1 MDTRKLLEE
10 LENVIDSATEVPF
23 SNKKMVDK
31 DEIERLIDA
40 INQSLPNELES
51 ARRIV
56 ADKERILLDAEKK
69 ADDTIAQAKDYI
81 ARITEES
88 ELVKQ
93 AQERANEVVTS
104 ANHSAEEL
112 RSSSVTYATDG
123 LKYVETNMENMLD
136 TLKKKRSGEDSVV
149 AEITESGN
157 ANEENRV
164 LVYVVGAVKEPGVYE
179 LQRGSRVYDA
189 VQAAGNVLPYADMEG
204 VNMAEPVEDAMRVYI
219 PLNPERTTPA
229 AAGLVNINHAS
240 GTELETLPGIGA
252 KTADKIIEYRNE
264 HGGFRSKE
272 ELKEVPTIGE
282 GKYAKV
288 SERITL

>member
-23 SNKKMVDK
+23 SNKKKVDK

-93 AQERANEVVTS
+93 AQERANEVVTA

-112 RSSSVTYATDG
+112 RSSSVTYATDV

-136 TLKKKRSGEDSVV
+136 TLKKNRQSLIDSN
-149 AEITESGN
+149 T
-157 ANEENRV
+157 
-164 LVYVVGAVKEPGVYE
+164 
-179 LQRGSRVYDA
+179 
-189 VQAAGNVLPYADMEG
+189 
-204 VNMAEPVEDAMRVYI
+204 
-219 PLNPERTTPA
+219 A
-229 AAGLVNINHAS
+229 AA
-240 GTELETLPGIGA
+240 
-252 KTADKIIEYRNE
+252 R
-264 HGGFRSKE
+264 E
-272 ELKEVPTIGE
+272 EQK
-282 GKYAKV
+282 
-288 SERITL
+288 

>member
-93 AQERANEVVTS
+93 AQERANEVVTF

-112 RSSSVTYATDG
+112 RSSSVTYATDV

-136 TLKKKRSGEDSVV
+136 TLKKNRQSLIDSN
-149 AEITESGN
+149 T
-157 ANEENRV
+157 
-164 LVYVVGAVKEPGVYE
+164 
-179 LQRGSRVYDA
+179 
-189 VQAAGNVLPYADMEG
+189 
-204 VNMAEPVEDAMRVYI
+204 
-219 PLNPERTTPA
+219 A
-229 AAGLVNINHAS
+229 AA
-240 GTELETLPGIGA
+240 
-252 KTADKIIEYRNE
+252 R
-264 HGGFRSKE
+264 E
-272 ELKEVPTIGE
+272 EQK
-282 GKYAKV
+282 
-288 SERITL
+288 

>member
-1 MDTRKLLEE
+1 
-10 LENVIDSATEVPF
+10 
-23 SNKKMVDK
+23 MVDK

-93 AQERANEVVTS
+93 AQERANEVVTA

-112 RSSSVTYATDG
+112 RSSSVTYATDV

-136 TLKKKRSGEDSVV
+136 TLKKNRQSLIDSN
-149 AEITESGN
+149 T
-157 ANEENRV
+157 
-164 LVYVVGAVKEPGVYE
+164 
-179 LQRGSRVYDA
+179 
-189 VQAAGNVLPYADMEG
+189 
-204 VNMAEPVEDAMRVYI
+204 
-219 PLNPERTTPA
+219 A
-229 AAGLVNINHAS
+229 AA
-240 GTELETLPGIGA
+240 
-252 KTADKIIEYRNE
+252 R
-264 HGGFRSKE
+264 E
-272 ELKEVPTIGE
+272 EQK
-282 GKYAKV
+282 
-288 SERITL
+288 

>member
-1 MDTRKLLEE
+1 MLLTAQRST
-10 LENVIDSATEVPF
+10 I

-93 AQERANEVVTS
+93 AQERANEVVTA

-112 RSSSVTYATDG
+112 RSSSVTYATDV

-136 TLKKKRSGEDSVV
+136 TLKKNRQSLIDSN
-149 AEITESGN
+149 T
-157 ANEENRV
+157 
-164 LVYVVGAVKEPGVYE
+164 
-179 LQRGSRVYDA
+179 
-189 VQAAGNVLPYADMEG
+189 
-204 VNMAEPVEDAMRVYI
+204 
-219 PLNPERTTPA
+219 A
-229 AAGLVNINHAS
+229 AA
-240 GTELETLPGIGA
+240 
-252 KTADKIIEYRNE
+252 R
-264 HGGFRSKE
+264 E
-272 ELKEVPTIGE
+272 EQK
-282 GKYAKV
+282 
-288 SERITL
+288 

>member
-23 SNKKMVDK
+23 ANKKMVDK

-93 AQERANEVVTS
+93 AQERANEVVTA

-112 RSSSVTYATDG
+112 RSSSVTYATDV

-136 TLKKKRSGEDSVV
+136 TLKKNRQSLIDSN
-149 AEITESGN
+149 T
-157 ANEENRV
+157 
-164 LVYVVGAVKEPGVYE
+164 
-179 LQRGSRVYDA
+179 
-189 VQAAGNVLPYADMEG
+189 
-204 VNMAEPVEDAMRVYI
+204 
-219 PLNPERTTPA
+219 A
-229 AAGLVNINHAS
+229 AA
-240 GTELETLPGIGA
+240 
-252 KTADKIIEYRNE
+252 R
-264 HGGFRSKE
+264 E
-272 ELKEVPTIGE
+272 EQK
-282 GKYAKV
+282 
-288 SERITL
+288 

>member
-93 AQERANEVVTS
+93 AQERANEVVTA

-112 RSSSVTYATDG
+112 RSSSVTYATDV

-136 TLKKKRSGEDSVV
+136 TLKKNRQSLIDSNKLGSCQGRT
-149 AEITESGN
+149 EIKDFSFLEYVYLYYSWCKKETES
-157 ANEENRV
+157 
-164 LVYVVGAVKEPGVYE
+164 
-179 LQRGSRVYDA
+179 D
-189 VQAAGNVLPYADMEG
+189 D
-204 VNMAEPVEDAMRVYI
+204 
-219 PLNPERTTPA
+219 
-229 AAGLVNINHAS
+229 
-240 GTELETLPGIGA
+240 
-252 KTADKIIEYRNE
+252 
-264 HGGFRSKE
+264 
-272 ELKEVPTIGE
+272 
-282 GKYAKV
+282 GKYEQKAGA
-288 SERITL
+288 SLRPCLYHTGSCRIFCVE

>member
-23 SNKKMVDK
+23 FNKKMVDK

-93 AQERANEVVTS
+93 AQERANEVVTA

-112 RSSSVTYATDG
+112 RSSSVTYATDV

-136 TLKKKRSGEDSVV
+136 TLKKNRQSLIDSN
-149 AEITESGN
+149 T
-157 ANEENRV
+157 
-164 LVYVVGAVKEPGVYE
+164 
-179 LQRGSRVYDA
+179 
-189 VQAAGNVLPYADMEG
+189 
-204 VNMAEPVEDAMRVYI
+204 
-219 PLNPERTTPA
+219 A
-229 AAGLVNINHAS
+229 AA
-240 GTELETLPGIGA
+240 
-252 KTADKIIEYRNE
+252 R
-264 HGGFRSKE
+264 E
-272 ELKEVPTIGE
+272 EQK
-282 GKYAKV
+282 
-288 SERITL
+288 